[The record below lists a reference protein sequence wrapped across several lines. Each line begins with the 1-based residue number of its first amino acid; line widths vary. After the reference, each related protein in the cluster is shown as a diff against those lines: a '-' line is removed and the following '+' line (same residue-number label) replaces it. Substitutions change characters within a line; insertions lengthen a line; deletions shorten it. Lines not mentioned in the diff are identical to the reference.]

1 LIKINIYCIARGS
14 CFQGPHAVSGRK
26 HFDLTRNTVSPKSS
40 TVFQART
47 VHRNGNQKYL
57 PLRKKIGKRI
67 YGGLRTVPLYVRKLI
82 RRARAHRQRRNFS
95 QSTLRTGRRDPG
107 TIRKRIRSRTLTVKG
122 RNSRKKSFLQKQEK
136 RKTPVYLQTGSRSP
150 PQVHFGTGSVGT
162 FRQIR
167 RHSTSGSDTGIVR
180 ILPKYAQQT
189 ATRVPNFPTRVYA
202 RYGKFGSRTKGSTA
216 RIRK

>member
-1 LIKINIYCIARGS
+1 MQFPAENTSTEHEIPCLPNPALFFRLAQFTETGIKSIFPYA
-14 CFQGPHAVSGRK
+14 
-26 HFDLTRNTVSPKSS
+26 
-40 TVFQART
+40 
-47 VHRNGNQKYL
+47 
-57 PLRKKIGKRI
+57 KKIGKRI

-162 FRQIR
+162 FRQIQR
-167 RHSTSGSDTGIVR
+167 NSTSGSDTGIVR